1 MGIED
6 TPHSGLAE
14 RTPMTERTKDKGLA
28 FPSAHDD
35 PMDHDNQ
42 TPNAAERRRVI
53 AVESSQRLFVEKDH
67 RDRIIDSMGLE
78 ITELRTQLL
87 KFMATPA
94 EPRKSVGG
102 PSQRRHTPPPLHKEH
117 SSRGPAHR
125 GRSRPISVH
134 SEGASSR
141 TNNLKNNQRGNS
153 HKRQRTVSRLSGTF
167 HYRHDE
173 RPQDLRSW
181 LNDNRGEVR
190 RLCREGERRGDRE
203 EDRRLSRE
211 RDQLDRSIH
220 QQEHRA
226 LDRLV
231 STPFSPE
238 VEAVEPPRKYSPP
251 KFILYDG
258 KTNPLTHI
266 SHYRQM
272 MSLWNRN
279 DALICKVFP
288 SSLGELGLRWFDK
301 LPNGSIY
308 DWTQLSETF
317 LARFVSNS
325 RVPKQLDTLFNI
337 RKDRK
342 ETLRQYARRYWEEYG
357 DLEEN
362 VCSEQLAVLY
372 FKQGLPPSHK
382 LRQSLTKRHASTM
395 KDLRAQIEQQAR
407 VEDDAASVH
416 VAVAEEEVRPPRPP
430 KTEQPR
436 RDEQRKNYGQ
446 RNRSTVENEEERAK
460 SYEGITTVFKEPIYR
475 LVEKLKG
482 EAFFVWPAKMPGDPA
497 RRNQTLRCTY
507 HREKGHKTQNCR
519 ALKQHLE
526 DLVTAGHLQ
535 QWIDVDKTREK
546 KGLDQAPLE
555 ENHAPRL
562 VINVIHGMT
571 DPERENTIRGEIQRA
586 THIQQVM
593 SVGPPP
599 KKSKT
604 EARPSRFN
612 VVFTERDLE
621 GIQHPHTDALI
632 VTVGV
637 ANKFDVKRVLID
649 QGSAADIMY
658 YELFKKLGLSEQHLT
673 PATSPLVGFNSQTE
687 WPLGRITLPIIAKS
701 KVVSVDFLVVN
712 TPSPYNA
719 ILGRPWIHQ
728 MEAVPS
734 TYHQLVR
741 FPTKYGVEEI
751 RGDQVAAKHCFIA
764 AMKTK
769 QVCDQVQMVE
779 VPDQPVLED
788 VGGVPTEK
796 MVEDLETVLVEEGNP
811 DKFFLLGTSLTVGE
825 KEQLLALLRK
835 HIEVF
840 AWSAYDT
847 PGLDP
852 NYACHR
858 LNVQL
863 GAQPVIQKSRRS
875 SAQHTDAVIEDVDKL
890 LAAGVIREVQY
901 PKWLSNTV
909 VVKKKNACPK
919 DSFPLPRIDQLVD
932 ATAGHER
939 MSFLD
944 AYSGYH
950 QIPMFS
956 PDQEKTAFISLRG
969 IYCYKVMP
977 FGLKNAGATYQRMVT
992 KMFKDQLGK
1001 TMEAYIDDMVVK
1013 RKLVAH
1019 HLRDLEQV
1027 FGILKTHKLQLNASK
1042 CAFGVGSGKFLGYMV
1057 TRRGIEANPAQIK
1070 ALQDLEAPTK
1080 AKELQ
1085 KFAGM
1090 ATTLNR
1096 FISQS
1101 SDRMKPFFQLL
1112 KKKTSFEWGSQC
1124 SEALEDL
1131 KKYLFSPPL
1140 LSTLV
1145 ANEELFLY
1153 LAVSDH
1159 AVSAVLAREDGKE
1172 QKPVYYVSKT
1182 LLDAE
1187 TRYLPLEKLAY
1198 ALLIASRKLVT
1209 IFKAYHQ
1216 RPH

>member
-1 MGIED
+1 M
-6 TPHSGLAE
+6 
-14 RTPMTERTKDKGLA
+14 
-28 FPSAHDD
+28 SA
-35 PMDHDNQ
+35 
-42 TPNAAERRRVI
+42 
-53 AVESSQRLFVEKDH
+53 
-67 RDRIIDSMGLE
+67 IDSMGLE
-78 ITELRTQLL
+78 ITELRTQLM
-87 KFMATPA
+87 KFMTTPM
-94 EPRKSVGG
+94 EPRKSFGG
-102 PSQRRHTPPPLHKEH
+102 PSQIRHTPPHSPPHKEH
-117 SSRGPAHR
+117 SNRGPTR
-125 GRSRPISVH
+125 R
-134 SEGASSR
+134 E
-141 TNNLKNNQRGNS
+141 
-153 HKRQRTVSRLSGTF
+153 
-167 HYRHDE
+167 
-173 RPQDLRSW
+173 RSW
-181 LNDNRGEVR
+181 P
-190 RLCREGERRGDRE
+190 
-203 EDRRLSRE
+203 
-211 RDQLDRSIH
+211 I
-220 QQEHRA
+220 
-226 LDRLV
+226 
-231 STPFSPE
+231 PI
-238 VEAVEPPRKYSPP
+238 EAVEPPRKYSPP

-258 KTNPLTHI
+258 KTDPLTHI

-272 MSLWNRN
+272 MSLWNRD
-279 DALICKVFP
+279 DALMCKVFP

-308 DWTQLSETF
+308 DWTQLSEAF

-382 LRQSLTKRHASTM
+382 LRQSLTKRPAPTM
-395 KDLRAQIEQQAR
+395 KDLRARIEQQAR

-446 RNRSTVENEEERAK
+446 RNRSTAENDEERAK

-482 EAFFVWPAKMPGDPA
+482 EAFFVWPAKMPRDPA

-507 HREKGHKTQNCR
+507 HREKGHKKQNYR

-535 QWIDVDKTREK
+535 QWINVDKTREK
-546 KGLDQAPLE
+546 QGLDQAPPE

-604 EARPSRFN
+604 EAKPSRFN
-612 VVFTERDLE
+612 VVFTEKDLE
-621 GIQHPHTDALI
+621 RIQYPHTDALI

-658 YELFKKLGLSEQHLT
+658 YELFKKLGLNEQHLP

-687 WPLGRITLPIIAKS
+687 WSLGRITLSVIAKS
-701 KVVSVDFLVVN
+701 KVVFVDFLVVN

-719 ILGRPWIHQ
+719 ILGRTWIHQ

-751 RGDQVAAKHCFIA
+751 RGDQMAAKHCFIA

-811 DKFFLLGTSLTVGE
+811 DKFFLLGTSLIVGE
-825 KEQLLALLRK
+825 KEQLLALLCK
-835 HIEVF
+835 NIEVF

-863 GAQPVIQKSRRS
+863 RARPVIQKSRRS
-875 SAQHTDAVIEDVDKL
+875 SAQHTNAVIEEVDKL

-909 VVKKKNACPK
+909 V
-919 DSFPLPRIDQLVD
+919 DSFPLPQIDQLVD

-939 MSFLD
+939 ISILD

-950 QIPMFS
+950 QIPMFG
-956 PDQEKTAFISLRG
+956 PDQEKTTFIIPKG

-977 FGLKNAGATYQRMVT
+977 FGLKNVGATYQRMVT

-1013 RKLVAH
+1013 R
-1019 HLRDLEQV
+1019 
-1027 FGILKTHKLQLNASK
+1027 
-1042 CAFGVGSGKFLGYMV
+1042 SGKFLGYMV
-1057 TRRGIEANPAQIK
+1057 TKRGIEANPDQIK

-1085 KFAGM
+1085 KLAGM
-1090 ATTLNR
+1090 AAALNR
-1096 FISQS
+1096 VIS
-1101 SDRMKPFFQLL
+1101 
-1112 KKKTSFEWGSQC
+1112 
-1124 SEALEDL
+1124 
-1131 KKYLFSPPL
+1131 PL
-1140 LSTLV
+1140 I
-1145 ANEELFLY
+1145 
-1153 LAVSDH
+1153 
-1159 AVSAVLAREDGKE
+1159 R
-1172 QKPVYYVSKT
+1172 
-1182 LLDAE
+1182 
-1187 TRYLPLEKLAY
+1187 
-1198 ALLIASRKLVT
+1198 
-1209 IFKAYHQ
+1209 
-1216 RPH
+1216 